1 MKRGGSGL
9 AIQVRSQYKE
19 EILLV
24 AIITVVVAV
33 VARVH
38 DEIEAPHGTFFL
50 GVGAGVVGHP
60 KAQQPN
66 ISFIPL
72 VSSPRPLRA
81 PFAPARDP

>member
-1 MKRGGSGL
+1 L
-9 AIQVRSQYKE
+9 AIQVRSQYRE

-50 GVGAGVVGHP
+50 GAGVVGHP
-60 KAQQPN
+60 KAQQLN

-81 PFAPARDP
+81 PFAPVRDP

>member
-1 MKRGGSGL
+1 
-9 AIQVRSQYKE
+9 
-19 EILLV
+19 
-24 AIITVVVAV
+24 

-60 KAQQPN
+60 KAQQLN

-81 PFAPARDP
+81 PFAPVRDP